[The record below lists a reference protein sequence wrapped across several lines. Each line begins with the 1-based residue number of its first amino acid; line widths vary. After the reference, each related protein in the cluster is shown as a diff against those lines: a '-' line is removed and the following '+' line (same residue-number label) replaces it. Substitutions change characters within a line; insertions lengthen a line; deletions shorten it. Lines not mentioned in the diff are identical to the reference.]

1 MLQHRLSIPPQ
12 RLPRWLDGFAQRH
25 GSPTI
30 AVEPGHLTLSAPNGA
45 EAEVELIW
53 GPVGTGDPIGELLE
67 QIARPRRLGALLIRK
82 SSHAV
87 GVFDGEAL
95 VASSIGRHYVQGR
108 TKAGGWS
115 QQRYARRRE
124 NQAERAYAKAADAAR
139 TVLLPVVDELDG
151 VILGGDAR
159 ALREVLDDA
168 GLAPLARL
176 TKRLPKRTLA
186 VPDPNLRVLRSALPQ
201 FVAVPISVN
210 DVARFD
216 SAPAQHDDQAGH

>member
-1 MLQHRLSIPPQ
+1 M
-12 RLPRWLDGFAQRH
+12 
-25 GSPTI
+25 
-30 AVEPGHLTLSAPNGA
+30 
-45 EAEVELIW
+45 
-53 GPVGTGDPIGELLE
+53 
-67 QIARPRRLGALLIRK
+67 
-82 SSHAV
+82 
-87 GVFDGEAL
+87 
-95 VASSIGRHYVQGR
+95 
-108 TKAGGWS
+108 
-115 QQRYARRRE
+115 
-124 NQAERAYAKAADAAR
+124 
-139 TVLLPVVDELDG
+139 LLPVVDELDG

>member
-1 MLQHRLSIPPQ
+1 M
-12 RLPRWLDGFAQRH
+12 
-25 GSPTI
+25 
-30 AVEPGHLTLSAPNGA
+30 
-45 EAEVELIW
+45 
-53 GPVGTGDPIGELLE
+53 
-67 QIARPRRLGALLIRK
+67 GALLIRK

-95 VASSIGRHYVQGR
+95 VASTIGRHYVQGR

-210 DVARFD
+210 DVARLD